1 MSAPL
6 LIQKDGPVTF
16 VTMNRPDRLNA
27 LNLPLVDGLCEFFES
42 LYRDRNTRIVVL
54 KAAGR
59 AFCAGLDMAPEDGA
73 SAGSELSGPRASWE
87 LQVRISDIYRAMRK
101 CPQPIVSL
109 VQGAACGG
117 GFSLALASDIRIA
130 ADTAKMNAAYI
141 KIGLTGCDMGSSY
154 FLPRLVG
161 ASRAAELIY
170 TGRFV
175 SAQEALAMQ
184 LVSKVVPE
192 EELLEAAKPLISD
205 MLQTAPMGLRLSKQ
219 ALNLAID
226 APSLDAALAMEDRH
240 QALLAGTSDAKEA
253 IDAFLN
259 KRPPSYKDR

>member
-6 LIQKDGPVTF
+6 LVEKDGSVAY

-27 LNLPLVDGLCEFFES
+27 LNLALVDSLCGYFES
-42 LYRDRNTRIVVL
+42 LYRDRDTRIVVL

-59 AFCAGLDMAPEDGA
+59 AFCAGLDMAPEDTPGTD
-73 SAGSELSGPRASWE
+73 LTLTGPRASWE

-101 CPQPIVSL
+101 CPQPIVAL
-109 VQGAACGG
+109 IQGPACGG
-117 GFSLALASDIRIA
+117 GFSLALASDVRIA

-154 FLPRLVG
+154 FLPRLIG
-161 ASRAAELIY
+161 ASRAAEIIY
-170 TGRFV
+170 TGRFI
-175 SAQEALAMQ
+175 SAPEALSMH

-192 EELLEAAKPLISD
+192 EQLIAAAKPLIAD
-205 MLQTAPMGLRLSKQ
+205 MLNTAPMGLRLSKQ

-253 IDAFLN
+253 IDAFLA
-259 KRPPSYKDR
+259 KRPPVYKDQ